1 MTDTTTIAALR
12 AAQRAAGR
20 EFADRL
26 ADLTGAALELV
37 EIETTLRVAE
47 TRAGEPSRGPQAR
60 ELAVDLL
67 VWPPWLPEAAFA
79 VRHDRIRQPRR
90 RGADPMTTCDENAEP
105 TSTACTPSPP
115 VATTAWTIA

>member
-60 ELAVDLL
+60 ELAVDLPVGRL
-67 VWPPWLPEAAFA
+67 GCLRPYLPFVTTESANRAAEELT
-79 VRHDRIRQPRR
+79 R
-90 RGADPMTTCDENAEP
+90 
-105 TSTACTPSPP
+105 
-115 VATTAWTIA
+115 